1 MESDLI
7 YTELN
12 KRGGYV
18 SPVEMFV
25 TTIKINNRQTL
36 SLIAWSFTSEGLIAW
51 FTWLDMEFQSEKVC
65 VTGMKRL
72 LCSNSLCYGA

>member
-1 MESDLI
+1 MCSSTQCSKSFAKCMESDLI

-36 SLIAWSFTSEGLIAW
+36 SLIA
-51 FTWLDMEFQSEKVC
+51 
-65 VTGMKRL
+65 
-72 LCSNSLCYGA
+72 